1 MARNEKQGIQ
11 SVEQGMELLKV
22 MAANGQPM
30 MLRDLAAAVGMN
42 PSSAHRY
49 LTSFIRS
56 GFVEQDP
63 ASGLYELGPY
73 ALSFSLAALRRLD
86 HVRLAAPELSALC
99 TSLGHTVLLAV
110 WGNLGP
116 TVVRWEEAAEP
127 LTVNVRIGS
136 VFPVLRS
143 ATGRVF
149 AAYLPWQ
156 RVQPLIARE
165 ISDKSGK
172 GQGDWG
178 QVEALLAKVR
188 AEGLARI
195 EGDLVPGVHAVA
207 APVFDYRGEIIAV
220 MTTLGYGSVFDAS
233 LDGAPARAIRAAAAR
248 LSARLGWE
256 GSSAAIAHGTLA

>member
-1 MARNEKQGIQ
+1 MTRNEKQGIQ

-22 MAANGQPM
+22 MATNGQPM

-63 ASGLYELGPY
+63 ASGLYELGSY
-73 ALSFSLAALRRLD
+73 ALTFSLAALRRLD

-127 LTVNVRIGS
+127 LTVNPCCRGAIVRPPRMGEEQRS
-136 VFPVLRS
+136 HGARHAHLRDGLNGP
-143 ATGRVF
+143 TLL
-149 AAYLPWQ
+149 YL
-156 RVQPLIARE
+156 
-165 ISDKSGK
+165 
-172 GQGDWG
+172 
-178 QVEALLAKVR
+178 
-188 AEGLARI
+188 
-195 EGDLVPGVHAVA
+195 
-207 APVFDYRGEIIAV
+207 
-220 MTTLGYGSVFDAS
+220 T
-233 LDGAPARAIRAAAAR
+233 
-248 LSARLGWE
+248 
-256 GSSAAIAHGTLA
+256 